1 MSYYDDNNVVG
12 NYQPP
17 QFAYVVINSVTG
29 RSGKCGLRRT
39 VDVFTLSEH
48 LPTYF
53 HFLSLKFGRYGYLD
67 THSSST
73 TNVAPPQWTL
83 YVKRTI
89 LCTYSTIPR
98 IERLK
103 LGRITWLIVLGE
115 TNRINPFNLIVGSWT
130 TIMTKQ
136 TAKKSCSGVAKP
148 AKLAGCKRCCTS
160 SGDTTLTSSSPLSSP
175 PSSPIIVET
184 TRSGTQN
191 RIPQE
196 IEDKLGSPGIS
207 FKCPAC
213 HEKDKRAVRSKP
225 MPYFAFTQM
234 VEGKSVPACDKPM
247 FIRGMNSR
255 GSLPR
260 VLNTAL
266 EEYHTA
272 STLCYHEVVFDFGT
286 WDKLCHWEM
295 KAQALAMEIGEDNF
309 EHKVIFVSVHSEVTH
324 GNLFAGKDE
333 KGEDVAVEPVESI
346 SSFKKAIIQLQ
357 PAYTV
362 AFGADRFISAV
373 LNSFIIAFSVR
384 VLIQGHA
391 LCEVITDL
399 LDVSLELRMHSDTFF
414 FQSKVQTT
422 SGLPLPSSNPLS
434 VIGIRY
440 SWYHNHHRPWGTA
453 LPMSCPKCSSV
464 RSWSRSKVGVD
475 SANTIVRI
483 STCCSPECKYEF
495 FSYPPVGPYEV
506 IKENKSMGWI
516 KRTGI

>member
-1 MSYYDDNNVVG
+1 M
-12 NYQPP
+12 
-17 QFAYVVINSVTG
+17 A
-29 RSGKCGLRRT
+29 R
-39 VDVFTLSEH
+39 
-48 LPTYF
+48 
-53 HFLSLKFGRYGYLD
+53 
-67 THSSST
+67 
-73 TNVAPPQWTL
+73 
-83 YVKRTI
+83 
-89 LCTYSTIPR
+89 
-98 IERLK
+98 
-103 LGRITWLIVLGE
+103 
-115 TNRINPFNLIVGSWT
+115 
-130 TIMTKQ
+130 TKQ

-148 AKLAGCKRCCTS
+148 AKLAGCKRRRTS

-175 PSSPIIVET
+175 PSSPIIAET

-191 RIPQE
+191 RFCYLCHDGGNTVACSNRVCSRVICNVCIKIPQE

-207 FKCPAC
+207 FKS
-213 HEKDKRAVRSKP
+213 AVRSKP
-225 MPYFAFTQM
+225 MPYFAFTQT
-234 VEGKSVPACDKPM
+234 VEGKSVPACDKPTFM
-247 FIRGMNSR
+247 RTILLLHFIYTGMNSR

-260 VLNTAL
+260 
-266 EEYHTA
+266 EYHTT
-272 STLCYHEVVFDFGT
+272 STLRYHEVVFDFGT
-286 WDKLCHWEM
+286 WDKLCHWET

-309 EHKVIFVSVHSEVTH
+309 EHKVIFVSVHSEVTR
-324 GNLFAGKDE
+324 GDLLWGKTR
-333 KGEDVAVEPVESI
+333 KKVYFFMLSCGPLVTFRESI

-373 LNSFIIAFSVR
+373 LKSFIIAFSVR
-384 VLIQGHA
+384 VLIQGHV

-422 SGLPLPSSNPLS
+422 SGLPLPSSNPF
-434 VIGIRY
+434 
-440 SWYHNHHRPWGTA
+440 
-453 LPMSCPKCSSV
+453 CPKCSSV

-495 FSYPPVGPYEV
+495 FSYLPVGPYEV